1 MVRKNSNASLEFPA
15 TSIVL
20 PHTLVILTDEHEY
33 FHDIVVVE
41 ELTSTIPIISV
52 DSTFTDLTQPGA
64 SSGGMTNGIRARI
77 N

>member
-1 MVRKNSNASLEFPA
+1 MVRKNGNASLEFPA

-33 FHDIVVVE
+33 YHDIVVVE

-52 DSTFTDLTQPGA
+52 DSTSTDLTQPGA
-64 SSGGMTNGIRARI
+64 GSGGMTNGILARK